1 MGIYIEFAIID
12 NMVINYMLL
21 YLTNLI
27 FNYKS
32 KKLLIFLSSII
43 GTTCSIFSPFL
54 NNTLNNVL
62 KLILVILMPLF
73 LIKKPTLKKI
83 LLTSFTFFI
92 LTILFMG
99 LCIFVGYNF
108 NISFI
113 YNQTG
118 QIYYNFPIGLILFIC
133 ISIFICIKNLI
144 NIIYNKKHTAN
155 FLYNVLLSN
164 SNTSYKTNAFLDSGN
179 FLCDN
184 CHNPINLININAF
197 KKLYPEIN
205 MANIL
210 LKKVDNLPLK
220 NPKYLKVGG
229 IGKSKEILVFEIE
242 KMQIQED
249 KGGTKTLNNALLG
262 LSLKDFQ
269 ENLDAECI
277 LNYKIFS

>member
-32 KKLLIFLSSII
+32 KRLLIFFSALI
-43 GTTCSIFSPFL
+43 GTICSIFSPFL

-62 KLILVILMPLF
+62 KLILVVLMPLF
-73 LIKKPTLKKI
+73 LIKKPNIKKI
-83 LLTSFTFFI
+83 FLTSFTFFI
-92 LTILFMG
+92 LTMLFMG
-99 LCIFVGYNF
+99 LCIFIGYNF

-118 QIYYNFPIGLILFIC
+118 QIYYNFPVGLVLFIC
-133 ISIFICIKNLI
+133 ISIFICIKHLI
-144 NIIYNKKHTAN
+144 NIIYNKKHTSN

-210 LKKVDNLPLK
+210 LKNVNKLPLK
-220 NPKYLKVGG
+220 NAKYLKVGG
-229 IGKSKEILVFEIE
+229 IGKSKEILVFEID

-249 KGGTKTLNNALLG
+249 KGCTKTLNNALLG

-269 ENLDAECI
+269 KNLDAECI